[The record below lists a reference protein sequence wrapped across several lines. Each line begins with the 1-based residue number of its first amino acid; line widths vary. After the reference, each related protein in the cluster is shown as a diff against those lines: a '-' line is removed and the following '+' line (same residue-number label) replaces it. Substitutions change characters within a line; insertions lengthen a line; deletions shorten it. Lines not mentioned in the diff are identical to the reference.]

1 MLDFSF
7 GEIALV
13 VLVAL
18 LVVGPKD
25 LPVVMRTIGKW
36 FGHLRAIT
44 DEFKNGFKSV
54 MGEDHIADI
63 KKGLNEINEEI
74 QYIKDEQGNYHRVY
88 DISDFLEERE
98 KISLNPPLLPKI
110 DDKRD

>member
-25 LPVVMRTIGKW
+25 LPVMLRTIGRW
-36 FGHLRAIT
+36 FGQFKSIT
-44 DEFKNGFKSV
+44 DEFKEGFRSA
-54 MGEDHIADI
+54 MEDTSLDEM
-63 KKGLNEINEEI
+63 KKDMNEIHEEI
-74 QYIKDEQGNYHRVY
+74 KYITDDQGRLQRVY
-88 DISDFLEERE
+88 DPSTLVDHS
-98 KISLNPPLLPKI
+98 KITTTATKES
-110 DDKRD
+110 